1 MRSSRGRRRRLTA
14 MNDVS
19 LTPLI
24 DTALT
29 LLIIFMVAT
38 PMMRNSIRVTLPKG
52 QAQEDNSK
60 TQDLV
65 VQINEKKELQLN
77 GDAVKNLDQLL
88 AQLKKTVGNQQDR
101 VVHVYGAKNVD
112 YGFVIELV
120 DSLKSVGG
128 IRHVALAT
136 QRRAA

>member
-1 MRSSRGRRRRLTA
+1 MRSRGRRRRLTA

-38 PMMRNSIRVTLPKG
+38 PMLRNSIRVTLPKG
-52 QAQEDNSK
+52 QTQEDTSPQ
-60 TQDLV
+60 QDFV
-65 VQINEKKELQLN
+65 VQINENKELQFN
-77 GDAVKNLDQLL
+77 GETVANLDQLL
-88 AQLKKTVGNQQDR
+88 AQLKKSIGSQQDR
-101 VVHVYGAKNVD
+101 VVHIYGAKNVD